1 MEENITEQ
9 EQAEEKI
16 KFRVELEKTISFI
29 SSRFVG
35 ISDIDESINAML
47 EDIGKLSG
55 ASRAYLF
62 LFNEDG
68 ATMDNTHE
76 WCAEGVSPQIDNLKS
91 CPMDMAP
98 WWMKKLRNN
107 ETIHII
113 DVSKLPVEAQAER
126 EILENQDIKSL
137 LVLPLY
143 IGGEL
148 NGFIGFDNVIKTGSG
163 TDTDI
168 TLLRLSSEILGSALE
183 RKKAE
188 ETLRRSKEFA
198 ENLIAS
204 MRSGFSILDRQG
216 VHLNVNTALC
226 HMTGFTREELI
237 GAGPPHPYW
246 PKEEYENIEKAIQ
259 KTLGGEFEDFE
270 LIFKR
275 KNGERFPVI
284 VTPSWMTDEEGNVIS
299 YFATVKDIT
308 ERKKAEE
315 EIIRTKEYLQNIIDS
330 ASEIIISFDTN
341 NRVTTWNNTAEFIT
355 GYKQRGIIGRQIHKL
370 NVFDNPSEIAYY
382 IKSICD
388 GHKVKFDELILRTK
402 DGAKRIIQPS
412 ISAITDDKGHCNGI
426 LFIGKDITHDRE
438 AHGRLLKGNS
448 YLIADKN
455 NRSALDLF
463 VDLTKSDYNGLF
475 ITRANPEIIKSM
487 LSSTDIQIKLLN
499 QDKLGGFEHIS
510 DFDGLTAAIKD
521 FSTENTD
528 SVILLDRID
537 YFITRFSFERFAES
551 LYQINSV
558 ISKNNAILMVYLNPS
573 FLDTRQMAFIEAELQ
588 PLPGQKIEGIEI
600 EDELF
605 DILRFIY
612 EQNQNNLLV
621 SFKKISREFSIVR
634 STVAKRLRLLEDKGL
649 VFIKKQGKLKTVRVS
664 DKGKTLLNKRQI
676 I

>member
-1 MEENITEQ
+1 MGETIAKLK
-9 EQAEEKI
+9 QAEETIEFKL
-16 KFRVELEKTISFI
+16 ELEKTISFI

-204 MRSGFSILDRQG
+204 MRGGFSILDRQG

-275 KNGERFPVI
+275 KNDERFPVI
-284 VTPSWMTDEEGNVIS
+284 VTPSWITDEEGNVIS

-315 EIIRTKEYLQNIIDS
+315 EIIRTREYLQNIIDS

-402 DGAKRIIQPS
+402 DGAKRIIRVS
-412 ISAITDDKGHCNGI
+412 SSAITDDKGHYSGI

-455 NRSALDLF
+455 SRSALDLF

-487 LSSTDIQIKLLN
+487 LSSTDIQIVLLN
-499 QDKLGGFEHIS
+499 QDKLGGFEHIL
-510 DFDGLTAAIKD
+510 DFDGLVAAIKD
-521 FSTENTD
+521 FSAENTD
-528 SVILLDRID
+528 SVILLDRVD

-558 ISKNNAILMVYLNPS
+558 ISKNNSILLVYLNPS

-612 EQNQNNLLV
+612 EQNQNNSLV

-634 STVAKRLRLLEDKGL
+634 STAAKRLRMLEDKGL

-664 DKGKTLLNKRQI
+664 DKGKTLLHKRQI